1 MAGSPGPV
9 GPSLLLQLDRGS
21 ELPLHEQVER
31 AIRDGIR
38 EGRLQAGSRLPSS
51 RALAAELGV
60 SRGVVTE
67 AYGQLSAEGYL
78 QTRQG
83 APVRVAR
90 AVRPMRTREPAGSL
104 LPSFRYHFH
113 PGLPDLAAFPRDRW
127 LRSLRAAL
135 RQTPIDA
142 VGYPDPR
149 GVPALRQSLAEY
161 LGRVRGVA
169 ADPEGLLVCGG
180 FSQAFSILCR
190 WLAARGAARVGLE
203 DPGWHQHRLTVEAAG
218 LEVVPIPVDAGGLR
232 VDALEQEDVEVVVV
246 TPAHQFPTG
255 CVLGSERRT
264 RLVEWA
270 ERGERLI
277 VEDDFD
283 SELRYDRTAIG
294 ALQGLAPER
303 IVHIGSASKRL
314 APAMRLAWMQLP
326 SWLVWPL
333 IQEKAIEDL
342 GSEAIGQLA
351 LRDFI
356 ERGELDRHLRRS
368 RLLYE
373 RRRETLARAVAA
385 SIPDARLGEGNAG
398 LYETLAL
405 PEATD
410 EAALTAA
417 AAERGVG
424 VEGLSLHSFTAKSPP
439 TLVLGF
445 ASLPD
450 AAISRGIR
458 LLGDAVAS
466 TQKGG
471 RESLSRHSTAS
482 H

>member
-1 MAGSPGPV
+1 MAGSSGPV
-9 GPSLLLQLDRGS
+9 GPSLFLRLDRDS
-21 ELPLHEQVER
+21 ELPLHEQIER

-38 EGRLQAGSRLPSS
+38 EGRLTAGTRLPSS
-51 RALAAELGV
+51 RALAAELDV

-78 QTRQG
+78 LTRQG

-90 AVRPMRTREPAGSL
+90 AVRPARPREPAGSL

-135 RQTPIDA
+135 RQAPIDA

-149 GVPALRQSLAEY
+149 GVPALRQSLADY

-169 ADPEGLLVCGG
+169 AEPEQLLICAG

-190 WLAARGAARVGLE
+190 WLAERGIERVALE
-203 DPGWHQHRLTVEAAG
+203 DPGWHQHRLAVEAAG
-218 LEVVPIPVDAGGLR
+218 LEVVPIPVEAEGLR
-232 VDALEQEDVEVVVV
+232 VDALEQAEVEVVLV

-255 CVLGSERRT
+255 CVLSSERRT

-270 ERGERLI
+270 ERGEGLI

-303 IVHIGSASKRL
+303 VVYIGSASKRL
-314 APAMRLAWMQLP
+314 APAMRLGWMQLP
-326 SWLVWPL
+326 SWLAWPL
-333 IQEKAIEDL
+333 IQVKATEDA

-351 LRDFI
+351 LHDFI
-356 ERGELDRHLRRS
+356 ERGELDRHLRRT

-373 RRRETLARAVAA
+373 RRRDALAQAVAEHL
-385 SIPDARLGEGNAG
+385 PGARLGEGNAG
-398 LYETLAL
+398 LYETLTL
-405 PEATD
+405 PDGEGESAVI
-410 EAALTAA
+410 AA
-417 AAERGVG
+417 AAEHGIG
-424 VEGLSLHSFTAKSPP
+424 VEGLALHSFSAEHPP

-445 ASLPD
+445 ACLPEP
-450 AAISRGIR
+450 AISRGLR
-458 LLGDAVAS
+458 ALAEA
-466 TQKGG
+466 
-471 RESLSRHSTAS
+471 TA
-482 H
+482 